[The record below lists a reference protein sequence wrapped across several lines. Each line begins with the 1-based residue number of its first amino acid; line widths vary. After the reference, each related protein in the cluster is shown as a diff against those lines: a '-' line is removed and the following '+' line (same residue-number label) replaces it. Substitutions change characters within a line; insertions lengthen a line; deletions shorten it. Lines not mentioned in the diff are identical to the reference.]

1 LSRVYKPLP
10 RFKLVSRVENAVRVD
25 AVKGSEPRTPELEI
39 PRPMGARVGER
50 GSSKLVSVWERLQ
63 PLLYITP
70 TGRPPLV
77 KGGIVGGEEKRNGTT
92 LGPGFRVY
100 KIRVNKVNKDRL
112 KVLYNYV
119 IHKRDGNI
127 PKGLLYY
134 WEEWARM
141 FENSKRQREE
151 AGKRTPPKAPPLPLL
166 VKFVMPDGERRGN
179 TAAPCAIDLCK
190 GELRIPS
197 YGVVQRLPRRLVDAL
212 IVENSLDPRPDFVL
226 QVTRKGFLRLI
237 ASRAPPPKQSG
248 GLLLVCVDENLGH
261 GLYTTLISFDG
272 EEVRVARGPT
282 FKPPNAALLRGIA
295 AQLQGA
301 ADTGTT
307 AALHTLIEKAYE
319 ELGEKREVEGGE
331 LYATPDRLRELRR
344 RVCARE
350 KRLNREWRNSVVAWL
365 RRAVRE
371 NADARAV
378 VLVDEVTAE
387 TARLLRR
394 VTKRLRNLCAYEGA
408 EYKPLRAS
416 GKLCPRCSAK
426 GVEVAHRVYK
436 CPRCGLEWNRD
447 RAATFA
453 LALNYAKIAKSE
465 ALRKA
470 LLEWL
475 NEHPRALLS

>member
-1 LSRVYKPLP
+1 
-10 RFKLVSRVENAVRVD
+10 VR
-25 AVKGSEPRTPELEI
+25 
-39 PRPMGARVGER
+39 
-50 GSSKLVSVWERLQ
+50 
-63 PLLYITP
+63 
-70 TGRPPLV
+70 
-77 KGGIVGGEEKRNGTT
+77 GGIVGGEEKRKGTT
-92 LGPGFRVY
+92 PGPGWRVW
-100 KIRVNKVNKDRL
+100 KIRVNRVNKDRL
-112 KVLYNYV
+112 KVLYNDV
-119 IHKRDGNI
+119 IYKRNGNI
-127 PKGLLYY
+127 PKGLVYY
-134 WEEWARM
+134 LEEWVEM
-141 FENSKRQREE
+141 FENVKRMREE
-151 AGKRTPPKAPPLPLL
+151 AGKRTLPKAPPLPLL
-166 VKFVMPDGERRGN
+166 VKFIMPDGEMRGN
-179 TAAPCAIDLCK
+179 TAARCMIDLRR

-197 YGVVQRLPRRLVDAL
+197 YGVVQKLPCSLVRAL
-212 IVENSLDPRPDFVL
+212 VEENNLNPRPEFVL

-248 GLLLVCVDENLGH
+248 GLLLVCMDENLGH
-261 GLYTTLISFDG
+261 GLYTTLIRFDG
-272 EEVRVARGPT
+272 EKVKVVRGPT

-307 AALHTLIEKAYE
+307 AALHTLIKRAYE
-319 ELGEKREVEGGE
+319 ELDGKRHEVEGGE

-447 RAATFA
+447 RAATFVLA
-453 LALNYAKIAKSE
+453 LAYAKIAKSE

>member
-1 LSRVYKPLP
+1 MKGSIELWAARERFQPLP
-10 RFKLVSRVENAVRVD
+10 YPA
-25 AVKGSEPRTPELEI
+25 
-39 PRPMGARVGER
+39 
-50 GSSKLVSVWERLQ
+50 
-63 PLLYITP
+63 P
-70 TGRPPLV
+70 TGRPLLTRS
-77 KGGIVGGEEKRNGTT
+77 GIVEGEKKRNGTT
-92 LGPGFRVY
+92 PGLGFRVW
-100 KIRVNKVNKDRL
+100 KVRVNKVNKDRL
-112 KVLYNYV
+112 KVLYNDV
-119 IHKRDGNI
+119 IYKRNGNI
-127 PKGLLYY
+127 PKSLVYY
-134 WEEWARM
+134 VEEWFEM
-141 FENSKRQREE
+141 FENVKRMWEE
-151 AGKRTPPKAPPLPLL
+151 AGKRTLPKTLPLL
-166 VKFVMPDGERRGN
+166 VPVRFVMPDGTMRGDKN
-179 TAAPCAIDLCK
+179 APAVIDLRR

-197 YGVVQRLPRRLVDAL
+197 YGVVQKLPRSLVRAL
-212 IVENSLDPRPDFVL
+212 VEENNLNPRPDFVL
-226 QVTRKGFLRLI
+226 QVTRKGLVRLI
-237 ASRAPPPKQSG
+237 ASRAPPPKQSDR
-248 GLLLVCVDENLGH
+248 LLLVCMDENLGH
-261 GLYTTLISFDG
+261 GLYTTLIRFDG
-272 EEVRVARGPT
+272 EKVKVVRGPT

-307 AALHTLIEKAYE
+307 VALHTLIEKAYE

-394 VTKRLRNLCAYEGA
+394 VIKRLRNLCAYEGA

-416 GKLCPRCSAK
+416 GKYCPRCSAR

-475 NEHPRALLS
+475 NKHPRALLS